1 MMFYV
6 GIDVSKQKLD
16 CLWLRD
22 LETLKVKT
30 KVFPNGPDGY
40 SRLEEWLR
48 KTVSSDAASIHIVL
62 EATGVY
68 HEALAYALEAQG
80 FRVSIANPAFVHDFA
95 KGLGSRHKT
104 DKKDSMI
111 LARYGALVQPEP
123 WIPEPEEIRVLK
135 ALLARLSALEKDL
148 QREVNRREKAEIS
161 QSSVAVLNSIV
172 VMIDQLQQEVER
184 VKRQIDDHIDRHP
197 GLKADRDLLSSIPA
211 IAQVMSREMLGVL
224 RSRDFRTAGQVA
236 AFVGLVPK
244 QQESGQWR
252 GRTTLTKNGNG
263 RLRAKLYLA
272 AVVATQH
279 NPDIRAQYR
288 RLLNAGKTKMQAIGA
303 AMRKLVQICYG
314 VLKHQSKYQ
323 PQYAI

>member
-22 LETLKVKT
+22 PEALKVKT
-30 KVFPNGPDGY
+30 KVFSNSAEGHLSLG
-40 SRLEEWLR
+40 EWLR
-48 KTVSSDAASIHIVL
+48 KTVSTEESSIHVVM

-80 FRVSIANPAFVHDFA
+80 FLVSLVNPAFIRDFA

-104 DKKDSMI
+104 DKKDSLI
-111 LARYGALVQPEP
+111 LARYGALVQPDR
-123 WIPEPEEIRVLK
+123 WVPEPEEIRALK

-148 QREVNRREKAEIS
+148 QRELNRREKAEIS
-161 QSSVAVLNSIV
+161 QSSAVVLDSIT
-172 VMIDQLQQEVER
+172 VMVDQLRQEVAR
-184 VKRQIDDHIDRHP
+184 VRQQIDDHIDRHP
-197 GLKADRDLLSSIPA
+197 DLKSDRELLSSIPA

-224 RSRDFRTAGQVA
+224 RGRDFNNAGQVA
-236 AFVGLVPK
+236 AFMGLVPK
-244 QQESGQWR
+244 LQESGQWR
-252 GRTTLTKNGNG
+252 GRTTLTKNGNS

-272 AVVATQH
+272 AVVATKH
-279 NPDIRAQYR
+279 NPDVRAQYQ
-288 RLLNAGKTKMQAIGA
+288 RLLKAGKTKMQAIGA

-314 VLKHQSKYQ
+314 VLKHQSEYQ
-323 PQYAI
+323 PQCAI

>member
-22 LETLKVKT
+22 PEALKVKT
-30 KVFPNGPDGY
+30 KVFSNSAEGHL
-40 SRLEEWLR
+40 RLGEWLR
-48 KTVSSDAASIHIVL
+48 KTVSTEESSIHVVM

-80 FRVSIANPAFVHDFA
+80 FLVSIVNPAFIRDFA

-104 DKKDSMI
+104 DKKDSLI
-111 LARYGALVQPEP
+111 LARYGALVQPDR
-123 WIPEPEEIRVLK
+123 WVPEPEEIRALK

-148 QREVNRREKAEIS
+148 QRELNRREKAEIS
-161 QSSVAVLNSIV
+161 QSSAVVLDSIT
-172 VMIDQLQQEVER
+172 VMVDQLRQEVAR
-184 VKRQIDDHIDRHP
+184 VRQQIDDHIDRHP
-197 GLKADRDLLSSIPA
+197 DLKSDRELLSSIPA

-224 RSRDFRTAGQVA
+224 RGRDFNNAGQVA
-236 AFVGLVPK
+236 AFMGLVPK
-244 QQESGQWR
+244 LQESGQWR
-252 GRTTLTKNGNG
+252 GRTTLTKNGNS

-272 AVVATQH
+272 AVVATKH
-279 NPDIRAQYR
+279 NPDVRAQYQ
-288 RLLNAGKTKMQAIGA
+288 RLLKAGKTKMQAIGA

-314 VLKHQSKYQ
+314 VLKHQSEYQ
-323 PQYAI
+323 PQCAI